1 MQNQDITPINEI
13 KRYPPHGMEMEGRQ
27 SLKVRDDRIDSVKY
41 WLIVLV
47 IMIHVFNKPEF
58 SDSAACVALWHW
70 AYIFCMPLF
79 VFISGYFSRRK
90 EKKDFLPSIWKLLE
104 PLIIFQII
112 ALLFYVKKSISVGTI
127 LTPWHVL
134 WYLLSLIYWRLMLQ
148 FIPYKILK
156 HKKII
161 IIGAFC
167 LSIFS
172 GFLPLGK
179 ILSIQRTLTLTPFFF
194 LGYFMKNKNIYIHD
208 KYKPYSI
215 VFLVVILTAL
225 LFIPH
230 STTDGFY
237 LSKPYASI
245 YGAVVRMM
253 IFVISVPMSIAFVN
267 ICYRTPWIARQGRM
281 SMQYY
286 IYHALI
292 IFPLM
297 SVLDKMNI
305 PMSFITATLITIGI
319 TLGIGILLRLSYIR
333 ALTNPSSLF
342 CKLLKS
348 YK

>member
-1 MQNQDITPINEI
+1 
-13 KRYPPHGMEMEGRQ
+13 MEMEGRQ
-27 SLKVRDDRIDSVKY
+27 SLKVRDDRIDSVKF

-70 AYIFCMPLF
+70 ASIFCMPLF
-79 VFISGYFSRRK
+79 IFISGYFSRRK

-134 WYLLSLIYWRLMLQ
+134 WYLLSLIYWRSMLQ
-148 FIPYKILK
+148 FIPDKILR

-194 LGYFMKNKNIYIHD
+194 LGYSMKNKNIYIHD

-215 VFLVVILTAL
+215 VFLIVILTAL

-237 LSKPYASI
+237 PSKPYASI

-267 ICYRTPWIARQGRM
+267 VCYNTSWIARQGRM

-305 PMSFITATLITIGI
+305 PMSFITATIIIIGI
-319 TLGIGILLRLSYIR
+319 TLGIGGLLKFSFFRV
-333 ALTNPSSLF
+333 LTNPSLIIVK
-342 CKLLKS
+342 KLQAIK
-348 YK
+348 K